1 MNVRLVLSR
10 IRRKLPSRTKLR
22 EVLRKVDWL
31 EFENE
36 TILSFLNKYNI
47 IMVNQGSRKQRD
59 PAIQDYVR
67 IENEPKMIITVIE
80 S

>member
-67 IENEPKMIITVIE
+67 IKNEPKMIITVIE

>member
-1 MNVRLVLSR
+1 VNVRLVLSR

>member
-1 MNVRLVLSR
+1 MNVKLVLR
-10 IRRKLPSRTKLR
+10 KIRRKLQSRIKLS

-36 TILSFLNKYNI
+36 AILSFLNKYNI
-47 IMVNQGSRKQRD
+47 IMANQEARKQRD
-59 PAIQDYVR
+59 PTIQEYVR
-67 IENEPKMIITVIE
+67 IENEPRMTISVLE